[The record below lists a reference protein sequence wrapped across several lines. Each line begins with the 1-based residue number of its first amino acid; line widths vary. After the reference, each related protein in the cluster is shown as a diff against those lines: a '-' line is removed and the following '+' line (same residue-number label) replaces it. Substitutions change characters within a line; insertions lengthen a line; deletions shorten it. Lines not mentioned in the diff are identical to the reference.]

1 MINVLIADD
10 QKFVRKTLESYLV
23 PESDLNIVGFAEN
36 GEIAVNK
43 VANLKPDVVLM
54 DIEMPVM
61 NGLAATKIIAEKFT
75 DTKVLILSIHDRE
88 QDLLRALKLG
98 AKGYWL
104 KNTTAQEL
112 ADAIRYVHKGY
123 VQIAVDLVEKHFRDP
138 QKTSLVPKHNSELD
152 DESGVAEQILAK
164 IEQKISSLEKLTP
177 QNINEIIEK
186 IVKQQTSAKV
196 ERDDNLQFR
205 FDRLRHQLN
214 RLEQRA
220 NLTFRTQLICN
231 LVLIAIVLALGYFS
245 IFR

>member
-10 QKFVRKTLESYLV
+10 QKFVRKTLEEYLI
-23 PESDLNIVGFAEN
+23 PESDLKVVGFAEN
-36 GEIAVNK
+36 GQIAIAK
-43 VANLKPDVVLM
+43 VADLKPDVVLM

-61 NGLAATKIIAEKFT
+61 NGLDATKIIAEKFT

-88 QDLLRALKLG
+88 QDLLHALRLG

-123 VQIAVDLVEKHFRDP
+123 VQIAVELVEKHFRDP
-138 QKTSLVPKHNSELD
+138 QKTSLKTKHDSESD
-152 DESGVAEQILAK
+152 DNSGVVEQTLIK
-164 IEQKISSLEKLTP
+164 IEQKIDAIKKTTP
-177 QNINEIIEK
+177 QNFNETIEK
-186 IVKQQTSAKV
+186 IVKQQMSAKV

-214 RLEQRA
+214 RLEQKA
-220 NLTFRTQLICN
+220 NLIHRTQLICN
-231 LVLIAIVLALGYFS
+231 LVLIAAVLALGYFS

>member
-23 PESDLNIVGFAEN
+23 PESDLNVVGFAEN
-36 GEIAVNK
+36 GEIAVNQ
-43 VANLKPDVVLM
+43 VAELKPDVVLM

-61 NGLAATKIIAEKFT
+61 NGLAATEIIAKKFT
-75 DTKVLILSIHDRE
+75 DTKVLILSIRDRE
-88 QDLLRALKLG
+88 QDLLHALKLG

-104 KNTTAQEL
+104 KNTTSQEL

-123 VQIAVDLVEKHFRDP
+123 VQIAVELVEKHFRDP
-138 QKTSLVPKHNSELD
+138 QKTSLRTEDNSESD
-152 DESGVAEQILAK
+152 DESRVAEQVLAK
-164 IEQKISSLEKLTP
+164 MERKIDALEKLMP
-177 QNINEIIEK
+177 QKLDETIERII
-186 IVKQQTSAKV
+186 KQQMSAKV

-231 LVLIAIVLALGYFS
+231 LVLIAIVLALSYFS